1 MAEETVILNFE
12 VDQSKAVKDL
22 ERTEKALLNLK
33 DEQRDLTKEYKA
45 GVISQDQYV
54 RQNLKLQQSIAK
66 ESTQKRTLNKLIETE
81 SNSRNAMRARVASLT
96 QEYNNLNTS
105 TAKGKKRAEEL
116 EKELTDLNNTLNKGS
131 KAIGSFKDN
140 IGNYPEAVQEMLN
153 STKLAGVSLTDLGTK
168 ITSLANPVTAAI
180 GLVTALGAAYAA
192 SSTGARDLEFAQNK
206 LAAGTS
212 ILIERFGRLVGG
224 EGGGGGGQGVFSR
237 FVDTALSV
245 AERQLTFGF
254 FADDLKRISD
264 EAAKAA
270 LAMERLRDLEISRAF
285 AAGDAKTD
293 ERRAELQRRIR
304 DDEAESLQIRLE
316 AAEKIGPI
324 LENSA
329 QRTVTI
335 IQAQIAAIKES
346 TVNYENNREAQLQ
359 VAQLTAEISDKEEE
373 ITGKLTENV
382 TARKALVELLRIQR
396 EETELINRQGGRN
409 VQVSGVTG
417 AREAAAAGSNVD
429 GLSDADAL
437 QVRTAQTVE
446 DQILKIRE
454 DAYYADLRN
463 KQAIAEAKIEVER
476 QTLAA
481 TAQISGEAAELFN
494 QETAAYKI
502 LASGQALIS
511 TYLSAQKAY
520 ESLVGIPVAGPGL
533 AAAAAAIAVAQGLQ
547 RVATINGIE
556 FAEGGYTG
564 QGAKYD
570 VAGVVHKGEYVTPKR
585 LVESPA
591 AQPHLHAL
599 ERMRTGYADGG
610 FVANNSTAD
619 ANQGLMM
626 LNAIKALPRPYV
638 SVQEIRSVG
647 QRVEAREQQ
656 AKI

>member
-1 MAEETVILNFE
+1 MILNFE

-33 DEQRDLTKEYKA
+33 QEQSELSKEYRA
-45 GVISQDQYV
+45 GTISQDQYV

-66 ESTQKRTLNKLIETE
+66 ESAQKRVLNKQLETE

-96 QEYNNLNTS
+96 QEYNNLNT
-105 TAKGKKRAEEL
+105 AEERGRKRADEL
-116 EKELTDLNNTLNKGS
+116 QKELTQLNDTLNKGS
-131 KAIGSFKDN
+131 KAAGSFKDN
-140 IGNYPEAVQEMLN
+140 IGNYPQELGKAAE
-153 STKLAGVSLTDLGTK
+153 SIQVAGVSVGDLGTK
-168 ITSLANPVTAAI
+168 MTALANPVTVAV

-212 ILIERFGRLVGG
+212 ILIERFGKLVGG

-254 FADDLKRISD
+254 FADDLERIAD
-264 EAAKAA
+264 EAGKAA

-409 VQVSGVTG
+409 VEVSGVTG
-417 AREAAAAGSNVD
+417 AREAAAGATNVD

-437 QVRTAQTVE
+437 QVRTAKTVE
-446 DQILKIRE
+446 DQINKIRE

-463 KQAIAEAKIEVER
+463 KQAIAEAKIEVDR

-520 ESLVGIPVAGPGL
+520 ESLVGIPIAGPGL

-626 LNAIKALPRPYV
+626 LNAIKALPTPYV
-638 SVQEIRSVG
+638 SVQEIRTVG
-647 QRVEAREQQ
+647 QRVEAREHQ